1 MNYIGVD
8 CHISTL
14 DFAVVDG
21 RGAIKKQACVNTGA
35 KEFMEFVRS
44 IPKPRKIFIEEGELA
59 SWLLE
64 TSLRFGEQLII
75 TDPRENKWISKAK
88 QKNDSVDAAKL
99 AQLARGGYIKEIYH
113 PLNDRRRFKQLVY
126 AYHDTVKSQTRIKNK
141 IKACFRREGIKCSGD
156 TVYYEKYRAEWK
168 KKLPKN
174 KIVHLIIDEL
184 WIQLDQLQSAKEK
197 LKSNISS
204 NAKKYPEIKSFTAV
218 PGIGLIHAATI
229 SAIIETPHRFANKKK
244 VWMYAGI
251 GLAERGS
258 GDKIY
263 SRKLTTEFNRPLKNA
278 IKKAT
283 EIAVH
288 SNDNPFMRQYLRLTI
303 QQGVPSH
310 KAKLTVARSLLSA
323 LYVIWKKGGEFDP
336 DIDRKRDK
344 ESKK

>member
-21 RGAIKKQACVNTGA
+21 SGTIKKKACVNTGV

-64 TSLRFGEQLII
+64 TSLRFGEHLII
-75 TDPRENKWISKAK
+75 TDPKENKWISKAR
-88 QKNDSVDAAKL
+88 QKNDSVDATKI
-99 AQLARGGYIKEIYH
+99 AQLARGGYIKQIYH
-113 PLNDRRRFKQLVY
+113 PLNDRRRFKELVF

-141 IKACFRREGIKCSGD
+141 IKAYFRREGIKCSGN
-156 TVYYEKYRAEWK
+156 TIYSEKYRAEWK
-168 KKLPKN
+168 KTLPKN
-174 KIVHLIIDEL
+174 KIIHLIIDEL

-197 LKSNISS
+197 LKRNISTH
-204 NAKKYPEIKSFTAV
+204 ARKYPEIKNFMGI
-218 PGIGLIHAATI
+218 PGIGLIHASTI
-229 SAIIETPHRFANKKK
+229 SAVIETPHRFANKKK

-263 SRKLTTEFNRPLKNA
+263 SRQLTREFNRPLKNA

-283 EIAVH
+283 EAAVQ
-288 SNDNPFMRQYLRLTI
+288 SNDNPFMRQYLRLTLK
-303 QQGVPSH
+303 QGVPSH
-310 KAKLTVARSLLSA
+310 KAKLTVARSLLST
-323 LYVIWKKGGEFDP
+323 LYIIWKKGEEYDP
-336 DIDRKRDK
+336 DIDKKRDK
-344 ESKK
+344 GSKK